1 MVVALTQ
8 SSILIA
14 REFLFMVNSQYII
27 KRLQSVDKLQIIEDG
42 YVNNVS
48 YNMYSRNINVTYKL
62 YNAVSFQQ
70 SYNNFFSPERG
81 SFRMKL
87 YLN

>member
-1 MVVALTQ
+1 
-8 SSILIA
+8 
-14 REFLFMVNSQYII
+14 
-27 KRLQSVDKLQIIEDG
+27 
-42 YVNNVS
+42 
-48 YNMYSRNINVTYKL
+48 MYSLNINVTYKL

-70 SYNNFFSPERG
+70 SYNHFFSPERG